1 MAKNRRTGRVLSNK
15 MQKTVIVVVDRLE
28 RDPIYKKAIRRVTK
42 LYAHDPK
49 GEATPGDVVELQEV
63 RPLSKNKRWLVK
75 SIVSKSTKA
84 RVDEVLGTVDEQVAS
99 GGSTSAGQG
108 A

>member
-1 MAKNRRTGRVLSNK
+1 MADTLRTGRVLSNK
-15 MQKTVIVVVDRLE
+15 MQKTIIVVVDRLE
-28 RDPIYKKAIRRVTK
+28 HDPIYKKAIRRVSK

-49 GEATPGDVVELQEV
+49 GEAKPGDVVQLQQV

-75 SIVSKSTKA
+75 GIVSKSA
-84 RVDEVLGTVDEQVAS
+84 AAQVDATLGTVESEAK
-99 GGSTSAGQG
+99 SAGQG